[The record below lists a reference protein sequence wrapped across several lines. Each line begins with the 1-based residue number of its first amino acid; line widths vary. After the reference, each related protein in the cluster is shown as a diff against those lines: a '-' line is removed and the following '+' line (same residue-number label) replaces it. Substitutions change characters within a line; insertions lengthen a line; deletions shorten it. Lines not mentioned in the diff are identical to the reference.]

1 MHTVNPQVNQVKSRF
16 RRKQTRR
23 GAATVEFALIVPVML
38 TFTFG
43 LIEMG
48 RISMIKEA
56 VVQASREGARV
67 GVRPTASIEDVQ
79 TRVNEELAIMNLT
92 SANVVITPSFLEE
105 AAPGDDIKVRITI
118 PISEISY
125 VPGFFAFDG
134 LDIVAETVMRREST
148 G

>member
-1 MHTVNPQVNQVKSRF
+1 MKT
-16 RRKQTRR
+16 RRHSKKRR

-43 LIEMG
+43 LIEMS
-48 RISMIKEA
+48 RISMVKEG

-67 GVRPTASIEDVQ
+67 GVRPNASADDVNQ
-79 TRVNEELAIMNLT
+79 RINEELAILGIT
-92 SANVVITPSFLEE
+92 GATVVVTPTVLDQ
-105 AAPGDDIKVRITI
+105 ALPGDDIRVRITI
-118 PISEISY
+118 PIGEVSY
-125 VPGFFAFDG
+125 VPGFFSFDG

>member
-1 MHTVNPQVNQVKSRF
+1 MKSRF
-16 RRKQTRR
+16 RKKQTRR

-67 GVRPTASIEDVQ
+67 GIRPTASIEDVQ
-79 TRVNEELAIMNLT
+79 TRINEELAIMNLT
-92 SANVVITPSFLEE
+92 SAVVTITPSFLEE
-105 AAPGDDIKVRITI
+105 AEPGDDIKVRITI
-118 PISEISY
+118 PISEVSY
-125 VPGFFAFDG
+125 VPGFFSFEG

>member
-1 MHTVNPQVNQVKSRF
+1 
-16 RRKQTRR
+16 
-23 GAATVEFALIVPVML
+23 ML

-67 GVRPTASIEDVQ
+67 GVRPTASVEDVQ

-92 SANVVITPSFLEE
+92 SANVVITPSFLDE
-105 AAPGDDIKVRITI
+105 AAPGDDIRVRITI
-118 PISEISY
+118 PISEVSY

>member
-1 MHTVNPQVNQVKSRF
+1 MKTQTVEM
-16 RRKQTRR
+16 RKRKRNKPSRR
-23 GAATVEFALIVPVML
+23 GAAVVEFALIVPVML

-43 LIEMG
+43 LIETS

-67 GVRPTASIEDVQ
+67 GIRPTATVADVQ
-79 TRVNEELAIMNLT
+79 TRVNEELAIMNIT
-92 SANVVITPSFLEE
+92 SANIVITPSYLDDAE
-105 AAPGDDIKVRITI
+105 PGDDVTVRITI
-118 PISEISY
+118 PIGDISY
-125 VPGFFAFDG
+125 VPGFFSFGG

>member
-1 MHTVNPQVNQVKSRF
+1 MSVNPVKHRQ
-16 RRKQTRR
+16 RKRASRR

-48 RISMIKEA
+48 RISIIKEA

-67 GVRPTASIEDVQ
+67 GIRPTASIEDIQ
-79 TRVNEELAIMNLT
+79 ARINEELAIMNIS
-92 SANVVITPSFLEE
+92 SANVVITPSYLGE
-105 AAPGDDIKVRITI
+105 AEPGDDIRVRITI
-118 PISEISY
+118 PITDVSY
-125 VPGFFAFDG
+125 VPGFFAFEG
-134 LDIVAETVMRREST
+134 MDIVAETVMRREST